1 MLGLSRVNSRFRL
14 SVDFA
19 FKMTGKV
26 EVPKHSSGF
35 LLIFEFAVLVK

>member
-19 FKMTGKV
+19 FKMTGKAQGGGS
-26 EVPKHSSGF
+26 KAFIWF
-35 LLIFEFAVLVK
+35 LVNL